1 MDVAHP
7 IRTAIPTLDGRVL
20 EVLAGT
26 TAPLS
31 TSEVH
36 RLCGDGSYAG
46 VRLVLLR
53 LAEQGVAIADARRS
67 ATYFVASR
75 EHLAWPAIEILTGLR
90 SALLDGLR
98 DRIAAWA
105 VPPIHASLFG
115 SAARA
120 DGDAASDIDILLVR
134 ADGLSEA
141 DEATWETQIADL
153 REWVRA
159 ATGNRCGPFSITL
172 SRLDEHLAA
181 HDPLVEEWR
190 RDGIT
195 LAGDDIVTLCRAR
208 RGADT

>member
-7 IRTAIPTLDGRVL
+7 VRTAIPTLDGRVL

-31 TSEVH
+31 TSEIH

-67 ATYFVASR
+67 ATYFVANR

-90 SALLDGLR
+90 AALLDGLR
-98 DRIAAWA
+98 VRIAAWT

-120 DGDAASDIDILLVR
+120 DGDAASDIDILFVR
-134 ADGLSEA
+134 SGDIAAA
-141 DEATWETQIADL
+141 DEAIWETQIAEL
-153 REWVRA
+153 REWVHA

-172 SRLDEHLAA
+172 GRLDEHLAA
-181 HDPLVEEWR
+181 RDPLVEAWR
-190 RDGIT
+190 RDGIA
-195 LAGDDIVTLCRAR
+195 LAGDDIGTLIRAR
-208 RGADT
+208 TRADG